1 MSFSYNKREI
11 LRDVDISV
19 DEGEIVSLLG
29 PNGVGKTTL
38 MKCLCGILKPSHGK
52 VMVNNTDL
60 SNISLRDRSKLIA
73 YVPQRVTRIHSTV
86 MDYILVGRRPY
97 IDVNVRKEDMDV
109 VWEVVHAMDLDRFA
123 VKYLDT
129 LSGGEFQKV
138 QIARALVQEAGTLL
152 LDEPTSNLDI
162 SNAYETMH
170 IIRDIARERN
180 VGVIMIAHDL
190 NMAIHLSDR
199 LVLMKNGTVF
209 TEIANDGMT
218 EDIIREVYNI
228 DTKVVDGASKSYVVP
243 RDRYSVCRSEFT
255 IPSFQSDTVRDP
267 NIFLIVFLI
276 II

>member
-29 PNGVGKTTL
+29 PNGVCKTTL

-73 YVPQRVTRIHSTV
+73 YVPQRVPRIHSTV

-97 IDVNVRKEDMDV
+97 IDVNVRKEDMGV
-109 VWEVVHAMDLDRFA
+109 VWEVVHAMDPDRFA

-190 NMAIHLSDR
+190 NMAIRLSDR

-228 DTKVVDGASKSYVVP
+228 DTKVVDGASKPYVVP

-255 IPSFQSDTVRDP
+255 ILSFQSDTVRDP

>member
-29 PNGVGKTTL
+29 PNGVCKTTL

-73 YVPQRVTRIHSTV
+73 YVPQRVPRIHSTV

-97 IDVNVRKEDMDV
+97 IDVNVRKEDMGV
-109 VWEVVHAMDLDRFA
+109 VWEVVHAMDPDRFA

-152 LDEPTSNLDI
+152 LDGLTSNLDI

-190 NMAIHLSDR
+190 NMAIHLSNR
-199 LVLMKNGTVF
+199 LVLMKNGSVF

-228 DTKVVDGASKSYVVP
+228 DTKVVDGASKPYVVP

-255 IPSFQSDTVRDP
+255 ILSFQSDTVRDP

>member
-1 MSFSYNKREI
+1 MSFSYNKREV

-29 PNGVGKTTL
+29 SNGVGKTTL
-38 MKCLCGILKPSHGK
+38 MKCLCGILKPSHRK

-73 YVPQRVTRIHSTV
+73 YVPQRFPRIHSTV

-97 IDVNVRKEDMDV
+97 IDVNIRKEDMGV

-123 VKYLDT
+123 VKCLDT

-152 LDEPTSNLDI
+152 LDGPTSNLDI

-228 DTKVVDGASKSYVVP
+228 DTKVVDGASKPYVVP
-243 RDRYSVCRSEFT
+243 RD
-255 IPSFQSDTVRDP
+255 
-267 NIFLIVFLI
+267 
-276 II
+276 

>member
-38 MKCLCGILKPSHGK
+38 MKCLYGILKPSHGK
-52 VMVNNTDL
+52 VMVNDTDL

-73 YVPQRVTRIHSTV
+73 YVPQRVPRIHSTV
-86 MDYILVGRRPY
+86 MDYILIGRRPY
-97 IDVNVRKEDMDV
+97 IDVNVRKED
-109 VWEVVHAMDLDRFA
+109 MDLDRFA

-162 SNAYETMH
+162 SNAYETMQ

-228 DTKVVDGASKSYVVP
+228 DTKVVDGASKPYVVP
-243 RDRYSVCRSEFT
+243 RD
-255 IPSFQSDTVRDP
+255 
-267 NIFLIVFLI
+267 
-276 II
+276 

>member
-73 YVPQRVTRIHSTV
+73 YVPQRVPRIHFTV

-97 IDVNVRKEDMDV
+97 IDVNVRKEDMGV
-109 VWEVVHAMDLDRFA
+109 VWEVVHAMDPDRFA

-170 IIRDIARERN
+170 IICDIARERN

-228 DTKVVDGASKSYVVP
+228 DTKVVDGASKPYVVP

-255 IPSFQSDTVRDP
+255 ILSFQSDTVRDP

>member
-73 YVPQRVTRIHSTV
+73 YVPQSVPRIHSTV
-86 MDYILVGRRPY
+86 MDYILVGRRSY
-97 IDVNVRKEDMDV
+97 IDVNIRKEDMGV

-123 VKYLDT
+123 VKYPDT

-152 LDEPTSNLDI
+152 FDEPTSNLDI

-199 LVLMKNGTVF
+199 LVLMKNGSVF

-228 DTKVVDGASKSYVVP
+228 DTKVVDGASKPYVVP
-243 RDRYSVCRSEFT
+243 RD
-255 IPSFQSDTVRDP
+255 
-267 NIFLIVFLI
+267 
-276 II
+276 

>member
-11 LRDVDISV
+11 LHDVDISV

-29 PNGVGKTTL
+29 SNGVGKTTL
-38 MKCLCGILKPSHGK
+38 MKCLCGILKPSHRK

-73 YVPQRVTRIHSTV
+73 YVPQRVPRIHSTV

-152 LDEPTSNLDI
+152 LDGPTSNLDI

-190 NMAIHLSDR
+190 NMAIHLSNR
-199 LVLMKNGTVF
+199 LVLMKNGSVF

-228 DTKVVDGASKSYVVP
+228 DTKVVDGASKPYVVP
-243 RDRYSVCRSEFT
+243 RD
-255 IPSFQSDTVRDP
+255 
-267 NIFLIVFLI
+267 
-276 II
+276 

>member
-73 YVPQRVTRIHSTV
+73 YVPQRVPRIHFTV

-152 LDEPTSNLDI
+152 LDGPTSNLDI

-190 NMAIHLSDR
+190 NMAIHLSNR
-199 LVLMKNGTVF
+199 LVLMKNGSVF

-228 DTKVVDGASKSYVVP
+228 DTKVVDGASKPYVVP

-255 IPSFQSDTVRDP
+255 ILSFQSDTVRDP
-267 NIFLIVFLI
+267 NIFLIVFHI

>member
-73 YVPQRVTRIHSTV
+73 YVPQRFPRIHSTV

-97 IDVNVRKEDMDV
+97 IDVNIRKEDMGV

-123 VKYLDT
+123 VKCLDT

-152 LDEPTSNLDI
+152 LDEHTSNLDI

-170 IIRDIARERN
+170 IIRDKESLESMIMELGDCDDVAAMQAIVNLIASKNANASSVAREHYEFVTGEEYTDFATAEKWVREN
-180 VGVIMIAHDL
+180 CDNGSEKDAE
-190 NMAIHLSDR
+190 SDSP
-199 LVLMKNGTVF
+199 
-209 TEIANDGMT
+209 
-218 EDIIREVYNI
+218 
-228 DTKVVDGASKSYVVP
+228 VD
-243 RDRYSVCRSEFT
+243 EE
-255 IPSFQSDTVRDP
+255 
-267 NIFLIVFLI
+267 
-276 II
+276 

>member
-11 LRDVDISV
+11 LHDVDISV

-73 YVPQRVTRIHSTV
+73 YVPQSVPRIHSTV

-228 DTKVVDGASKSYVVP
+228 DTKVVDGASKPYVVP

-276 II
+276 I

>member
-19 DEGEIVSLLG
+19 DEGEIVSLIG

-228 DTKVVDGASKSYVVP
+228 DTKVVDGASKPYVVP
-243 RDRYSVCRSEFT
+243 RDRYSVCRSEIT
-255 IPSFQSDTVRDP
+255 IFHFKAIRFAIQTSFSS
-267 NIFLIVFLI
+267 FFSS
-276 II
+276 

>member
-73 YVPQRVTRIHSTV
+73 YVLQRVTRIHSTV

-97 IDVNVRKEDMDV
+97 IDVNVRKEDTDV
-109 VWEVVHAMDLDRFA
+109 VCEVAHAMDLDRFV

-152 LDEPTSNLDI
+152 LDEHTSNLDI
-162 SNAYETMH
+162 SNTYETMH

-190 NMAIHLSDR
+190 NMAIPLSDR

-228 DTKVVDGASKSYVVP
+228 DTKVVDGASKPYVVP
-243 RDRYSVCRSEFT
+243 RD
-255 IPSFQSDTVRDP
+255 
-267 NIFLIVFLI
+267 
-276 II
+276 

>member
-228 DTKVVDGASKSYVVP
+228 DTKVGDGASKPYVVP
-243 RDRYSVCRSEFT
+243 RDRYSVCRSEIT
-255 IPSFQSDTVRDP
+255 IFHFKAIRFAIQTSFSS
-267 NIFLIVFLI
+267 FFSS
-276 II
+276 

>member
-29 PNGVGKTTL
+29 PNGVCKTTL

-73 YVPQRVTRIHSTV
+73 YVPQRVPRIHSTV

-97 IDVNVRKEDMDV
+97 IDVNVRKEDMGV
-109 VWEVVHAMDLDRFA
+109 VWEVVHAMDPDRFA

-228 DTKVVDGASKSYVVP
+228 DTKVVDGASKPYVVP

-255 IPSFQSDTVRDP
+255 ILSFQSDTVRDP

>member
-73 YVPQRVTRIHSTV
+73 YVPQRVPRIHSTV

-97 IDVNVRKEDMDV
+97 IDVNIRKEDMDV

-152 LDEPTSNLDI
+152 FDEPTSNLDI

-199 LVLMKNGTVF
+199 LVLMKNGSVF

-228 DTKVVDGASKSYVVP
+228 DTKVVDGASKPYVVP

-255 IPSFQSDTVRDP
+255 ILSFQSDTVRDP
-267 NIFLIVFLI
+267 NIFLIVFHI

>member
-1 MSFSYNKREI
+1 MLNVDSLSFSYGGKQV
-11 LRDVDISV
+11 LRDVSFDIGENMVVSV
-19 DEGEIVSLLG
+19 LG

-38 MKCLCGILKPSHGK
+38 LKCICDHHRQTTGSVK
-52 VMVNNTDL
+52 VDGVDV
-60 SNISLRDRSKLIA
+60 RSIGRRELAKKIA
-73 YVPQRVTRIHSTV
+73 YVPQKAIASHTTV
-86 MDYILVGRRPY
+86 FDSILIGRRPHMEWSVTKH
-97 IDVNVRKEDMDV
+97 DKEV
-109 VWEVVHAMDLDRFA
+109 VWDAMTSLGLQALSLSYTDA
-123 VKYLDT
+123 I
-129 LSGGEFQKV
+129 SGGEFQKV

-228 DTKVVDGASKSYVVP
+228 DTKVVDGASKPYVVP
-243 RDRYSVCRSEFT
+243 RD
-255 IPSFQSDTVRDP
+255 
-267 NIFLIVFLI
+267 
-276 II
+276 

>member
-73 YVPQRVTRIHSTV
+73 YVPQRVPRIHFTV

-152 LDEPTSNLDI
+152 LDGPTSNLDI

-228 DTKVVDGASKSYVVP
+228 DTKVVDGASKPYVVP
-243 RDRYSVCRSEFT
+243 RD
-255 IPSFQSDTVRDP
+255 
-267 NIFLIVFLI
+267 
-276 II
+276 

>member
-29 PNGVGKTTL
+29 SNGVGKTTL

-228 DTKVVDGASKSYVVP
+228 DTKVVDGASKPYVVP
-243 RDRYSVCRSEFT
+243 RD
-255 IPSFQSDTVRDP
+255 
-267 NIFLIVFLI
+267 
-276 II
+276 

>member
-129 LSGGEFQKV
+129 LSGGEYQKV

-228 DTKVVDGASKSYVVP
+228 DTKVVDGASKPYVVP
-243 RDRYSVCRSEFT
+243 RDRYSVCRSEIT
-255 IPSFQSDTVRDP
+255 IFHFKAIRFAIQTSFSS
-267 NIFLIVFLI
+267 FFSS
-276 II
+276 

>member
-228 DTKVVDGASKSYVVP
+228 DTKVVDGASKPYVVP
-243 RDRYSVCRSEFT
+243 RDRYSVCRSEIT
-255 IPSFQSDTVRDP
+255 IFHFKAIRFAIQTSFSS
-267 NIFLIVFLI
+267 FFSS
-276 II
+276 

>member
-29 PNGVGKTTL
+29 PNGVCKTTL

-73 YVPQRVTRIHSTV
+73 YVPQRVPRIHSTV

-97 IDVNVRKEDMDV
+97 IDVNVRKEDMGV
-109 VWEVVHAMDLDRFA
+109 VWEVVHAMDPDRFA

-228 DTKVVDGASKSYVVP
+228 DTKVVDGASKPYVVP
-243 RDRYSVCRSEFT
+243 RD
-255 IPSFQSDTVRDP
+255 
-267 NIFLIVFLI
+267 
-276 II
+276 